1 MEGGCVMVPG
11 KQDSLDQDREGAG
24 EHGNVAPYPPTPT
37 DQSHRRAALRISILR
52 IPPVSAEFGAQLI

>member
-52 IPPVSAEFGAQLI
+52 APPVSAEFGAN